1 MTYRVT
7 DGSLTST
14 TTATLTI
21 TVTAV
26 NDAPVLDAT
35 GSPSLS
41 AINEDD
47 TTSAGTLITSL
58 ISSGGSG
65 YISDV
70 DAGALQGL
78 AITAADTTSGSWQYT
93 TDGTT
98 WLALGAVS
106 NINARLL
113 AADGTTRIR
122 FVPNADFNGT
132 IAAAL
137 TFRAWDRTSS
147 INGSHRQHHPQRR
160 HDGLQLGHRHRL
172 AARSTRSTTRPCSTR
187 PAAPA

>member
-1 MTYRVT
+1 M
-7 DGSLTST
+7 
-14 TTATLTI
+14 
-21 TVTAV
+21 
-26 NDAPVLDAT
+26 LDAT

-122 FVPNADFNGT
+122 FVPNVNFNGT
-132 IAAAL
+132 ADF
-137 TFRAWDRTSS
+137 TFRAWDMTSGAS
-147 INGSHRQHHPQRR
+147 LAATPTPRPTAARPPTAGH
-160 HDGLQLGHRHRL
+160 GHREYHRGGGQRCAAARLRL
-172 AARSTRSTTRPCSTR
+172 AARPARPSPKTMWLTAARSSRP
-187 PAAPA
+187 